1 MLYEQI
7 KEILSI
13 REKLHPE
20 DDYGIQKCWDE
31 LIELLSK
38 NEDNTIECLC
48 LCTSNEVDWLSEV
61 FEDIAY
67 NLQSRRYIECLK
79 KLDVKYPELN
89 LNRCILTA
97 EDYLE

>member
-7 KEILSI
+7 KEILS
-13 REKLHPE
+13 RRKKLHPE
-20 DDYGIQKCWDE
+20 DDNGIQKCWDE

-38 NEDNTIECLC
+38 DEDNTIECLN
-48 LCTSNEVDWLSEV
+48 LCTDSEVDWISEV
-61 FEDIAY
+61 FEDVAY

-89 LNRCILTA
+89 LTRSITTA